1 MAKRVAAPP
10 LAVVFHVDEACS
22 ADELE
27 LDVARY
33 CYDESVF
40 GQLETCQSWFG
51 RSREGNGI
59 PK

>member
-40 GQLETCQSWFG
+40 GQLETCQS
-51 RSREGNGI
+51 
-59 PK
+59 